1 MLKPSILLLSAA
13 MLFCLH
19 SFAQLTLNGTNTPN
33 STFINASAVIVDD
46 GIIIAG
52 TASIDGAKAYIST
65 NFTSGDVLGFSNA
78 ALPSGV
84 TGNYGAATGVL
95 TFTGTASPAAYQA
108 LLRTVT
114 YNTTSTNFLT
124 RTILFNLGTATSF
137 SGNNHFY
144 EFIPGTFTWSDAYTA
159 ANARTY
165 YGLQG
170 YLTTITSQAENDFIQ
185 QKLSSDGWIGS
196 SDDYIYINLATGV
209 TTYTSQ
215 PQSEARWYWVT
226 GPEKGQQFS
235 LYNGNPVAIGGSF
248 INWNINEPN
257 NGGGNENYGE
267 IYSTA
272 ATGKWNDLPNSYQ
285 LGYTVEYGGTPGDP
299 VVDLTHSRD
308 ISIGTSIQGA
318 TTTMNYTLQMPA
330 VIVDT
335 TVSVYSAANIIDA
348 RVTISGN
355 FQSGDVLAFNSAS
368 LPSGVT
374 GSYDAATGVLSFTG
388 SSTPAELQA
397 LLRTVTFNSTS
408 ASIANRTATFSLGNA
423 PAFANGHFYA
433 FLPTA
438 MTWPAAVADAQTRT
452 YMGMTGYLA
461 TITSQAENDFIQ
473 QKLSADGWIG
483 ASDDYT
489 YINAATGVTTYNTQA
504 AAEGNWYW
512 VAGPEAGQQFSA
524 GNFTPVAVA
533 GQYINWNIAE
543 PNNTSPDENYGEIF
557 SSGSSATAG
566 KWNDFGTQSLGYVV
580 EYGGLASDPSNILSD
595 NRVITIAA
603 ALPLTGLHLEAN
615 KNGEGTRLTWSTLTE
630 ANTDRFDIL
639 HSANG
644 RDFSKAGEVKAAGN
658 SQAKQYY
665 SWVHP
670 THTAG
675 TNYYRLQQ
683 FDKDA
688 HATFSPVVQVVFDRA
703 GVHVFP
709 NPVVNEVN
717 ITYPYSGNK
726 TVLQILNAKGEL
738 VLTKSITGEQT
749 KIGLQ
754 HLPSGVYVAQIT
766 EEGVS
771 TKIQFVKRQR

>member
-1 MLKPSILLLSAA
+1 MIKPSILLLSAA
-13 MLFCLH
+13 VLFCLH
-19 SFAQLTLNGTNTPN
+19 SFAQVTLNGTNTPS
-33 STFINASAVIVDD
+33 STFINASAVIVDNA
-46 GIIIAG
+46 ITIAG
-52 TASIDGAKAYIST
+52 SMAIDGAKVNISA
-65 NFTSGDVLGFSNA
+65 NFVSGDVLGFSNA

-84 TGNYGAATGVL
+84 TGNYSATTGVL

-114 YNTTSTNFLT
+114 YNTTSSNYLT

-170 YLTTITSQAENDFIQ
+170 YLVTITSQAENDFIQ

-196 SDDYIYINLATGV
+196 SDDYIYINLATGT

-235 LYNGNPVAIGGSF
+235 LYNGSPVSVGGSF
-248 INWNINEPN
+248 INWNVNEPN

-272 ATGKWNDLPNSYQ
+272 ATGKWNDLPNSSL

-299 VVDLTHSRD
+299 VIDLTHSRD

-318 TTTMNYTLQMPA
+318 VTPMNYSLRMPA
-330 VIVDT
+330 VVVDT

-355 FQSGDVLAFNSAS
+355 FQSGDVLGYAGGSVPA
-368 LPSGVT
+368 GVT
-374 GSYDAATGVLSFTG
+374 GSYNATTGVLSFAG
-388 SSTPAELQA
+388 SFTPALLQA
-397 LLRTVTFNSTS
+397 LFRTVTFNSTS
-408 ASIANRTATFSLGNA
+408 AATADRTATFSLGSA
-423 PAFANGHFYA
+423 AAFTNGHFYEYVS
-433 FLPTA
+433 TTR
-438 MTWPAAVADAQTRT
+438 TWDAAKTDAQSRT
-452 YMGMTGYLA
+452 YLGMTGYLG
-461 TITSQAENDFIQ
+461 TITSLAENDFIK
-473 QKLSADGWIG
+473 QKFSADGWIG
-483 ASDDYT
+483 GSDDYT
-489 YINAATGVTTYNTQA
+489 YINAATGVTTYSTQA
-504 AAEGNWYW
+504 LAEGKWYW
-512 VAGPEAGQQFSA
+512 VTGPEAGQQFSN
-524 GNFTPVAVA
+524 GNGTPVLIA
-533 GQYINWNIAE
+533 GQYMNWNSGE
-543 PNNTSPDENYGEIF
+543 PNNTGNNENYAEMF
-557 SSGSSATAG
+557 SSGAGATAG
-566 KWNDFGTQSLGYVV
+566 KWNDLSTQSLGYVV
-580 EYGGLASDPSNILSD
+580 EYGGLATDPSSILSN
-595 NRVITIAA
+595 NRTIAIAA
-603 ALPLTGLHLEAN
+603 ALPLTGLQLEAN
-615 KNGEGTRLTWSTLTE
+615 KNGEGTRLTWSTLSET
-630 ANTDRFDIL
+630 NTNRFDIL
-639 HSANG
+639 HSTNG
-644 RDFSKAGEVKAAGN
+644 RDFLKVGEVKAAGN
-658 SQAKQYY
+658 SQVKQYY

-688 HATFSPVVQVVFDRA
+688 HATFSPVVQVVFDLA

-771 TKIQFVKRQR
+771 TKVQFVKQQR